1 MYKISVPVMN
11 SNLERADIEK
21 TLEEIKKFDAKRV
34 FLALDTY
41 ELDEQK
47 RKKTMAELKKN
58 CAFFKSHG
66 FEVGSWN
73 WTFWVKD
80 NKEFKNMRGINGA
93 EIPQFMCPTDPKFVS
108 FASDYLKEIAQCGV
122 DIIMFDDDFRYGFLS
137 ATTACLCDNHIAEIN
152 RITGEDCTREELE
165 KYITTGGKNKFRDAY
180 LKANGDAFRNFAAKM
195 RSAVDEVNPNIRM
208 GACACMSSWDI
219 DGTNAKELAYIL
231 AGNTKPFVRLIGAPY
246 WAVNKGWGGHNL
258 QDVIEL
264 HRMES
269 AWTKDSRIE
278 IIAEGDPYP
287 RPRTLCPASYV
298 EGFDTA
304 IRASGCT
311 DGILKY
317 GIDYWSNA
325 DYETGYAKFHQR
337 NRELYKEIDSIFS
350 SKTSCGVR
358 VYETMNKVADMVNP
372 TKINDSVKI
381 QDLFFSKAAR
391 TLAYNTIPTVYE
403 GDGVCG
409 IVFDENARNMPMNAL
424 KNGLIIDIAA
434 AEILTERG
442 IDVGIESIGEIVRD
456 GVTEHFL
463 KNNNHILSNGSAIY
477 NIKLKENTE
486 ILSDIETATG
496 VLPVSY
502 KYENADG
509 NRFLVLNIN
518 TRNGNS
524 NLLFHYER
532 SRQYAETIPWLSG
545 NKLPA
550 YSYGN
555 PQMYIQCK
563 TDGDKMAVGLWNF
576 YADTAIEP
584 VVELDDTY
592 NSINFINCNG
602 KLENNKVYLKDIAP
616 FTLAGFEVTNRE
628 QGCKWR

>member
-1 MYKISVPVMN
+1 MYEFSVPVMN

-41 ELDEQK
+41 ELDEQN
-47 RKKTMAELKKN
+47 RKKAMAELKKN

-80 NKEFKNMRGINGA
+80 NKEFKNMRGIDGT
-93 EIPQFMCPTDPKFVS
+93 EITQFMCPTDPKFVS
-108 FASDYLKEIAQCGV
+108 FAADYLKEIAECGV

-137 ATTACLCDNHIAEIN
+137 SAPACLCDNHIAEIN
-152 RITGEDCTREELE
+152 RITGEESTREELE
-165 KYITTGGKNKFRDAY
+165 KHITTGGKNKYRDAY
-180 LKANGDAFRNFAAKM
+180 LKANGDAFRSFAAKM
-195 RSAVDEVNPNIRM
+195 RSAVDEVNPDIRM

-246 WAVNKGWGGHNL
+246 WAVNKNWGGHNL

-269 AWTKDSRIE
+269 AWTRDGNIE
-278 IIAEGDPYP
+278 IMAEGDAYP
-287 RPRTLCPASYV
+287 RPRTICPASYI
-298 EGFDTA
+298 EGYDTA

-325 DYETGYAKFHQR
+325 DYEIGYAKFHQR
-337 NRELYKEIDSIFS
+337 NRKLYEEIDRIFS
-350 SKTSCGVR
+350 SKTNCGVR
-358 VYETMNKVADMVNP
+358 VYETMNKVSDMVNP
-372 TKINDSVKI
+372 TRINNTVKI

-403 GDGVCG
+403 GNGVCG
-409 IVFDENARNMPMNAL
+409 IVFDESARNLPLEAL
-424 KNGLIIDIAA
+424 KGGMIIDIAA

-442 IDVGIESIGEIVRD
+442 IDVGIESFGEITSG
-456 GVTEHFL
+456 GVAERFL
-463 KNNNHILSNGSAIY
+463 KNNNRILSNGSVIY
-477 NIKLKENTE
+477 NVKLKENAE
-486 ILSDIETATG
+486 ILSDIETTVGA
-496 VLPVSY
+496 VPVSY

-509 NRFLVLNIN
+509 NRFLVLNVN

-532 SRQYAETIPWLSG
+532 SRQYADMVPWLSG

-550 YSYGN
+550 YCYGN
-555 PQMYIQCK
+555 PQLYMQCK
-563 TDGDKMAVGLWNF
+563 TDGNKTAVGLWNF

-584 VVELDDTY
+584 VIELGDTY
-592 NSINFINCNG
+592 SAIEFINCSG
-602 KLENNKVYLKDIAP
+602 KLSVDKVYLSDIAP
-616 FTLAGFEVTNRE
+616 YSFAGFEL
-628 QGCKWR
+628 KK